1 MSKPRFASGEANSVG
16 AEMPRPAHG
25 GVSAQSDAICRL
37 TLAETARELKAG
49 RLSPVEVTSAY
60 LSRIA
65 ALNPT
70 LHAFITVMAGDA
82 LSAAKTAEQEI
93 AAGDYRGPLHGV
105 PLAVKDIIDVRGQP
119 TTCGA
124 KFLKA
129 NISGTDA
136 PVVQRLRREGAILIG
151 KTTVS
156 EFAMGDDIN
165 PYTGEGP
172 TRNPWNLQRSTYGSS
187 AGSAA
192 AVAAA
197 LCAGALG
204 SDTAG
209 SIRHPS
215 AYCGIVGM
223 KTTYAV
229 VSTQGVTPLAWSLD
243 SVGPM
248 TRTVEDNAL
257 LFRAM
262 TKVPQQPTV
271 EPNPRQGI
279 RGKRLGICNK
289 YFLDY
294 SVPEVAAATRTAAA
308 TLERLGARIVELDL
322 PSLEHAVGA
331 WFGVCFP
338 EFLSYHQQ
346 YLRRGLIAEYGPANQ
361 EFLAAALHVAAVD
374 YLQAQRFRR
383 AIVNEFD
390 TAFRSVDA
398 ILAPS
403 APIEAH
409 LLSEEVAAA
418 DFPTRKTPAGEFS
431 IAQLA
436 VQLTGPANLAG
447 LPSLQVPMGL
457 SAAGLPLGLQMMGR
471 PGAEEDLY
479 VIGAALEGSVGIDR
493 RLPMLM

>member
-1 MSKPRFASGEANSVG
+1 MSSMTSNE
-16 AEMPRPAHG
+16 
-25 GVSAQSDAICRL
+25 ICRL
-37 TLAETARELKAG
+37 TLAETGRELKLK
-49 RLSPVEVTSAY
+49 RLSPVEVTAAY
-60 LSRIA
+60 LSRIEE
-65 ALNPT
+65 LNPR
-70 LHAFITVMAGDA
+70 LHAFITVMDSDA
-82 LSAAKTAEQEI
+82 LSVARAAEREI
-93 AAGDYRGPLHGV
+93 LQGKYRGPLHGI
-105 PLAVKDIIDVRGQP
+105 PIAIKDIIDVKGQR

-124 KFLKA
+124 KFLKD
-129 NISGTDA
+129 NVSGTDA
-136 PVVQRLRREGAILIG
+136 VVVQRLRGAGAILIG

-165 PYTGEGP
+165 PLTGEGP
-172 TRNPWNLQRSTYGSS
+172 TRNPWNLERSTYGSS

-197 LCAGALG
+197 LCAGAVG

-209 SIRHPS
+209 SIRHPA
-215 AYCGIVGM
+215 AYCGIVGL
-223 KTTYAV
+223 KPTYAG

-243 SVGPM
+243 AVGPM

-257 LFRAM
+257 MFRAM
-262 TKVPQQPTV
+262 AEPNQRGVTRHAGARGTV
-271 EPNPRQGI
+271 E
-279 RGKRLGICNK
+279 GKRLGVPMK

-294 SVPEVAAATRTAAA
+294 AVPEVATATRDAAR
-308 TLERLGARIVELDL
+308 TLGHLGATVVEVEL
-322 PSLEHAVGA
+322 PSLKYAVGT
-331 WFGVCFP
+331 WFAVCFP

-346 YLRRGLIAEYGPANQ
+346 YLRRGLLPEYGPANR
-361 EFLAAALHVAAVD
+361 EFLSAARHVGAVD

-383 AIVNEFD
+383 AVIRDFD
-390 TAFRSVDA
+390 AAFQAVDA

-409 LLSEEVAAA
+409 LLSEEIAAS
-418 DFPTRKTPAGEFS
+418 DFPTRQTPAGELS
-431 IAQLA
+431 IAHLA

-457 SAAGLPLGLQMMGR
+457 SASGLPLGLQMMGR

-479 VIGAALEGSVGIDR
+479 AIGEPLEQAVGIYR

>member
-1 MSKPRFASGEANSVG
+1 
-16 AEMPRPAHG
+16 
-25 GVSAQSDAICRL
+25 
-37 TLAETARELKAG
+37 
-49 RLSPVEVTSAY
+49 
-60 LSRIA
+60 
-65 ALNPT
+65 
-70 LHAFITVMAGDA
+70 
-82 LSAAKTAEQEI
+82 
-93 AAGDYRGPLHGV
+93 
-105 PLAVKDIIDVRGQP
+105 
-119 TTCGA
+119 
-124 KFLKA
+124 
-129 NISGTDA
+129 
-136 PVVQRLRREGAILIG
+136 
-151 KTTVS
+151 
-156 EFAMGDDIN
+156 
-165 PYTGEGP
+165 
-172 TRNPWNLQRSTYGSS
+172 
-187 AGSAA
+187 
-192 AVAAA
+192 VAAA

-209 SIRHPS
+209 SIRHPA

-223 KTTYAV
+223 KTTYAS

-257 LFRAM
+257 LFRGM
-262 TKVPQQPTV
+262 TEV
-271 EPNPRQGI
+271 EQEPVVEARLRQGV
-279 RGKRLGICNK
+279 RGKRLGIPAK

-294 SVPEVAAATRTAAA
+294 AVPEVASATRHAAR
-308 TLERLGARIVELDL
+308 TLEQLGARIVEVDL

-346 YLRRGLIAEYGPANQ
+346 YLRRGLIAEYGPANR
-361 EFLAAALHVAAVD
+361 EFLAAARHVAAVD

-383 AIVNEFD
+383 AIVRDFD
-390 TAFRSVDA
+390 AAFRSVDA

-409 LLSEEVAAA
+409 LLSEEVAAS
-418 DFPTRKTPAGEFS
+418 DFPTRKTPAGELS

-471 PGAEEDLY
+471 AGAEENLY
-479 VIGAALEGSVGIDR
+479 VIGAALEDAVGIDR